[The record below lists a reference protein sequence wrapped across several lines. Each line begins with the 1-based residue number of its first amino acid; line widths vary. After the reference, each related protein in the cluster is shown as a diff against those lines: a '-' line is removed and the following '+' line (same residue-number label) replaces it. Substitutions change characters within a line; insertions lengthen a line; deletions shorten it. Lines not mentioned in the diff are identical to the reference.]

1 MSKVINQVAATK
13 ATPRSFY
20 WVLWSMPLL
29 LLLLL
34 EGLLRLGGFG
44 ASYPLFVPAPQAGYL
59 QPNPLLV
66 RRYVDDPRQAPPVAP
81 DSQYFLAEK
90 PKGTIRLLVAGESTA
105 AGFPYGR
112 FGSPAALLH
121 QQLKQQYPDQQIE
134 VISTAMAAI
143 NSYTVL
149 DIMPELLAIKPDA
162 ILVYLGHNEYV
173 GLLGVGSQFQ
183 ASPNRQLTL
192 WWLQLKQLRLYQ
204 LVQQLLQAVMPT
216 PQQNAKANSGQTT
229 MAQMAS
235 QSGIPLG
242 STAYL
247 AGIEQFRDNL
257 TDITEL
263 ARDAGVPLVLTTL
276 VSNELDLAPFLVDQS
291 QAPSA
296 FEPNLPTSE
305 ALLQLPGLLKNT
317 PDDALLHY
325 QYGKALLV
333 NKQPEAAL
341 QALQQAK
348 ELDLLR
354 FRAPNAFNQLLRELG
369 KTPGVWLADAEQ
381 LFRQH
386 SSDGILGAELLLEH
400 VHPNQQGYQLIAQS
414 WSRSLSRA
422 GVLAPL
428 VESDSVKT
436 VDPLLSVLDLVH
448 ANYKIAVLLTDYPFD
463 QQQQIAAPS
472 LADFTRQLPQPA
484 LQQLATQLIQS
495 GNWLSLHQQLLNFYQ
510 QQRDAANAAKVAA
523 LLSDALPFQAD
534 IAFAAGQFYFLAEDL
549 TMAGVYQRRAVL
561 LQPQELPYRLML
573 ARTQAALG
581 DVTGALAQLDL
592 ILQQQPDHPIA
603 LQQQARLKAVLT
615 TGKSGVSS

>member
-1 MSKVINQVAATK
+1 MRKVTPQVAATK

-20 WVLWSMPLL
+20 WVLWSLPLL

-34 EGLLRLGGFG
+34 EGGLRLAGFG
-44 ASYPLFVPAPQAGYL
+44 ASYPLFVPAPQPGYL

-90 PKGTIRLLVAGESTA
+90 PKNGLRLLVAGESTA

-149 DIMPELLAIKPDA
+149 DMMPELLAAKPDA
-162 ILVYLGHNEYV
+162 ILLYLGHNEYV

-204 LVQQLLQAVMPT
+204 LVQQVLQGVVPAPER
-216 PQQNAKANSGQTT
+216 AGSQTT

-235 QSGIPLG
+235 QSGIALDSP
-242 STAYL
+242 AYV
-247 AGIEQFRDNL
+247 AGVEQFRDNL
-257 TDITEL
+257 ADISQL
-263 ARDAGVPLVLTTL
+263 ARDAGVPLLLTTL
-276 VSNELDLAPFLVDQS
+276 VSNELDLAPFLSNQHQTPATLD
-291 QAPSA
+291 
-296 FEPNLPTSE
+296 PNLTTSAALQLLP
-305 ALLQLPGLLKNT
+305 ALLKAT
-317 PDDALLHY
+317 PDDAFLHY
-325 QYGKALLV
+325 QYGKVLLA
-333 NKQPEAAL
+333 NRQPEAAL

-348 ELDLLR
+348 DLDLLR
-354 FRAPNAFNQLLRELG
+354 FRAPTVFNQLLREQS
-369 KTPGVWLADAEQ
+369 KTAGILLADAET

-386 SSDGILGAELLLEH
+386 SHDGILGAELLLEH
-400 VHPNQQGYQLIAQS
+400 VHPNERGYQLLAES
-414 WSRSLSRA
+414 WWRSLSRA
-422 GVLAPL
+422 GLLPTSANSASAIVPA
-428 VESDSVKT
+428 T
-436 VDPLLSVLDLVH
+436 LLSVLDLVH
-448 ANYKIAVLLTDYPFD
+448 ANYKIALLLADYPFD
-463 QQQQIAAPS
+463 QHQQISAPS

-484 LQQLATQLIQS
+484 LQQLATQLIQ
-495 GNWLSLHQQLLNFYQ
+495 GGDWLSLHQQLLNFYQ
-510 QQRDAANAAKVAA
+510 QQRDAVNAAKVAA

-549 TMAGVYQRRAVL
+549 TMAGVYQRRAVQ
-561 LQPQELPYRLML
+561 LQPQELQYRLML
-573 ARTQAALG
+573 ARTQAARG
-581 DVTGALAQLDL
+581 DVSGALAQLDL

-603 LQQQARLKAVLT
+603 LQQQARLKAVLA
-615 TGKSGVSS
+615 TGLGGVSP